1 MGQFCSFI
9 WWVQF
14 EDVAEADVKWKNVGQ
29 VKQHDS
35 AENESGIFELV
46 VLAVRQKTA
55 IATFAKISKY
65 GYE

>member
-1 MGQFCSFI
+1 MK
-9 WWVQF
+9 F

-46 VLAVRQKTA
+46 VLAVRQKTT
-55 IATFAKISKY
+55 IATFAKISKCWY
-65 GYE
+65 K